1 MTFTG
6 LPNVLSTE
14 RLVFSVLTSRKARE
28 GRPCSLEGCMF
39 QAGEES
45 GASMEH
51 GRSID
56 TGHDVYKPCLCHTE
70 GRNQDGSRKALYQV
84 SAFSGELPGVPRR
97 PPNALWGSK
106 HILQNYV
113 WPTNLHA
120 FQGRLS
126 LPLDS
131 HAWYTGK
138 GTVVG
143 CGLHSSRV
151 LVDFQPLCS
160 LSSSS
165 AEKGVLFPVG
175 IYTAALAESR
185 PQNHWLALPPTLDG
199 YFLNASSP
207 SH

>member
-1 MTFTG
+1 MSLARNAWSFLSS
-6 LPNVLSTE
+6 LPGKPG
-14 RLVFSVLTSRKARE
+14 RADLVHWKVVCSRQVRRVE
-28 GRPCSLEGCMF
+28 
-39 QAGEES
+39 QAW
-45 GASMEH
+45 EH

-56 TGHDVYKPCLCHTE
+56 TGHDVYKPRLCHTE
-70 GRNQDGSRKALYQV
+70 GRNQDGSRKALYQG

-97 PPNALWGSK
+97 PPTALWGSK

-113 WPTNLHA
+113 WLTNLHA

-175 IYTAALAESR
+175 IYTAAWAESR

-199 YFLNASSP
+199 YFLNVSSSP

>member
-1 MTFTG
+1 MAAALTQVMMYTSLVSATQKEG
-6 LPNVLSTE
+6 TKMGPRRHSTKALP
-14 RLVFSVLTSRKARE
+14 
-28 GRPCSLEGCMF
+28 SLESSQESPGDP
-39 QAGEES
+39 QLHRGEVNTS
-45 GASMEH
+45 F
-51 GRSID
+51 RI
-56 TGHDVYKPCLCHTE
+56 TCY
-70 GRNQDGSRKALYQV
+70 R
-84 SAFSGELPGVPRR
+84 PR
-97 PPNALWGSK
+97 
-106 HILQNYV
+106 

-151 LVDFQPLCS
+151 LVDFQLLCS

-175 IYTAALAESR
+175 IHTGAWAESR

-199 YFLNASSP
+199 YFLNVSSFP